1 MASFR
6 HSVFSRLFTA
16 FAVFVVVFALGGVG
30 VSWAQGLAIDLQP
43 AATDSAQRIH
53 DFHNLLLY
61 IITAIAFFVLLLL
74 VVVVLRFNAKAN
86 PVPSKTTHNVLLE
99 IVWTIIPVVIL
110 IIIAVPSFQLLY
122 KNERIEN
129 PEMTLKVTGFQWY
142 WGYEYPDHGD
152 IAFTSYMIPSDKVD
166 GTKGQKRLLS
176 TDNKVVL
183 PVGVN
188 IQVLVTAAVND
199 VIHSW
204 AMPAF
209 GIKTDAVP
217 GRINHTWFRINKPG
231 VYYGQCSELCGKD
244 HSFMPIEVWAVEKPV
259 FEEWAA
265 MAKEDADKA
274 QEWLQANHNPAV
286 KLALHEPIMSA
297 PVGEAASSPEQPVSD
312 QPAEQSSEQAPAE
325 QPDGS
330 SE

>member
-1 MASFR
+1 MFLLRR
-6 HSVFSRLFTA
+6 HSLVRRLCAA
-16 FAVFVVVFALGGVG
+16 FAVFSLAYLLGGVG
-30 VSWAQGLAIDLQP
+30 DCWAKGMAIDLQP

-53 DFHNLLLY
+53 DFHNMLLY
-61 IITAIAFFVLLLL
+61 IITGIVAFVLLLL
-74 VVVVLRFNAKAN
+74 IIVILRFNAKAN

-142 WGYEYPDHGD
+142 WGYEYPDQGD
-152 IAFTSYMIPSDKVD
+152 IAFTSYMVPNDKIDPS
-166 GTKGQKRLLS
+166 KGQKRLLS
-176 TDNKVVL
+176 TDNKVIL
-183 PVGVN
+183 PVGVT

-244 HSFMPIEVWAVEKPV
+244 HSFMPIEVWAVEKSV

-265 MAKEDADKA
+265 MAKTDADKA
-274 QEWLQANHNPAV
+274 QEWIQTNHNPAG
-286 KLALHEPIMSA
+286 KNIAAEPIMSA
-297 PVGEAASSPEQPVSD
+297 PVSESPAPAPEAQGPAQPPVSD
-312 QPAEQSSEQAPAE
+312 QPVE
-325 QPDGS
+325 QPHGS